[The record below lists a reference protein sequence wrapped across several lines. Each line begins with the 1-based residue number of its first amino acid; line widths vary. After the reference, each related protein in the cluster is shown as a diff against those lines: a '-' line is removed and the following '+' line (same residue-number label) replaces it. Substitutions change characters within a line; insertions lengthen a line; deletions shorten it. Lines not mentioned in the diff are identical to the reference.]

1 MLEYNRNTNT
11 MSDDTVAKK
20 LVGLESKMKELL
32 KRTEKLNN
40 KAKKT
45 DDIIDSL
52 RRENKLLKKELS
64 GVKRKILQEL

>member
-1 MLEYNRNTNT
+1 

-32 KRTEKLNN
+32 RRTEKLNK

-52 RRENKLLKKELS
+52 RRKNRLLKKELS

>member
-1 MLEYNRNTNT
+1 

-32 KRTEKLNN
+32 RRTEKLNK

-52 RRENKLLKKELS
+52 SRENRLLKKELN

>member
-1 MLEYNRNTNT
+1 

-32 KRTEKLNN
+32 RKTEKLNK

-52 RRENKLLKKELS
+52 RRENRLLKKELS
-64 GVKRKILQEL
+64 GVKRKIMQEL

>member
-1 MLEYNRNTNT
+1 

-32 KRTEKLNN
+32 RRTEKLNK

-52 RRENKLLKKELS
+52 RKENKLLKKELS

>member
-1 MLEYNRNTNT
+1 

-32 KRTEKLNN
+32 KRTEKLNK

>member
-1 MLEYNRNTNT
+1 

-32 KRTEKLNN
+32 RKTEKLNK

-52 RRENKLLKKELS
+52 RKENRLLKKELS

>member
-1 MLEYNRNTNT
+1 

-20 LVGLESKMKELL
+20 LVVLESKMKELL
-32 KRTEKLNN
+32 RKTEKLNK

-52 RRENKLLKKELS
+52 RRENRLLKKELS

>member
-1 MLEYNRNTNT
+1 

-32 KRTEKLNN
+32 RRTEKLNK

-52 RRENKLLKKELS
+52 RRQNKLLKKELS

>member
-1 MLEYNRNTNT
+1 

-32 KRTEKLNN
+32 RKTEKLNK
-40 KAKKT
+40 KANKT

-52 RRENKLLKKELS
+52 RRENRLLKKELN
-64 GVKRKILQEL
+64 GIKRKIVQ

>member
-1 MLEYNRNTNT
+1 

-32 KRTEKLNN
+32 RRTEKLNK

-52 RRENKLLKKELS
+52 RKENRLLKRELS

>member
-1 MLEYNRNTNT
+1 

-32 KRTEKLNN
+32 RRTERLNK

-52 RRENKLLKKELS
+52 RRENRLLKKELS

>member
-1 MLEYNRNTNT
+1 

-32 KRTEKLNN
+32 RRTEKLN
-40 KAKKT
+40 KKSKKT

>member
-1 MLEYNRNTNT
+1 

-32 KRTEKLNN
+32 RRTEKLNK

-52 RRENKLLKKELS
+52 RRENRLLKKELS

>member
-1 MLEYNRNTNT
+1 

-32 KRTEKLNN
+32 KKTEKLNK
-40 KAKKT
+40 KANKT

>member
-1 MLEYNRNTNT
+1 

-20 LVGLESKMKELL
+20 IVGLESKMKELL
-32 KRTEKLNN
+32 RRTEKLNK

-52 RRENKLLKKELS
+52 RRENRLLKKELS

>member
-1 MLEYNRNTNT
+1 

-32 KRTEKLNN
+32 KRTEKLN
-40 KAKKT
+40 KKVKKT

>member
-1 MLEYNRNTNT
+1 M
-11 MSDDTVAKK
+11 AKK

-32 KRTEKLNN
+32 RKTEKLNK

-52 RRENKLLKKELS
+52 RRENRLLKKELS
-64 GVKRKILQEL
+64 GVKRKILQELWV

>member
-1 MLEYNRNTNT
+1 

-32 KRTEKLNN
+32 RKTEKLNK
-40 KAKKT
+40 KANKT

-52 RRENKLLKKELS
+52 RRENRLLKKELNS
-64 GVKRKILQEL
+64 IKRKIVQEL

>member
-1 MLEYNRNTNT
+1 

-32 KRTEKLNN
+32 RKTEKLN
-40 KAKKT
+40 KKTKKT

-52 RRENKLLKKELS
+52 RRENRLLKKELS

>member
-1 MLEYNRNTNT
+1 

-20 LVGLESKMKELL
+20 IVGLESKMKELL
-32 KRTEKLNN
+32 RRTEKLNK

>member
-1 MLEYNRNTNT
+1 

-32 KRTEKLNN
+32 RRTEKLNK

-52 RRENKLLKKELS
+52 RRGNKLLKKELS

>member
-1 MLEYNRNTNT
+1 

-32 KRTEKLNN
+32 RKTEKLNK

-52 RRENKLLKKELS
+52 RRENRLLKKELS
-64 GVKRKILQEL
+64 GVKRKIVQEL

>member
-1 MLEYNRNTNT
+1 

-32 KRTEKLNN
+32 RRTEKLNK

-64 GVKRKILQEL
+64 GV

>member
-1 MLEYNRNTNT
+1 

-32 KRTEKLNN
+32 RKTEKLNK

-52 RRENKLLKKELS
+52 RRENRLLKKELS
-64 GVKRKILQEL
+64 GVKRKIIQEL

>member
-1 MLEYNRNTNT
+1 

-32 KRTEKLNN
+32 RKTEKLNK

-52 RRENKLLKKELS
+52 RRENRLLKKELN

>member
-1 MLEYNRNTNT
+1 

-32 KRTEKLNN
+32 RKTEKLNK
-40 KAKKT
+40 KANKT

-52 RRENKLLKKELS
+52 RRENRLLKKELN
-64 GVKRKILQEL
+64 GVKRKIVQDL

>member
-1 MLEYNRNTNT
+1 

-32 KRTEKLNN
+32 RKTEKLNK
-40 KAKKT
+40 KANKT

-52 RRENKLLKKELS
+52 RRENRLLKKELN
-64 GVKRKILQEL
+64 GIKRKIVQEL

>member
-1 MLEYNRNTNT
+1 

-32 KRTEKLNN
+32 RKTEKLNK
-40 KAKKT
+40 KANKT

-52 RRENKLLKKELS
+52 RRENRLLKKELN
-64 GVKRKILQEL
+64 GVKRKIVQEL

>member
-1 MLEYNRNTNT
+1 

-32 KRTEKLNN
+32 RKTEKLNK
-40 KAKKT
+40 KANKT

-52 RRENKLLKKELS
+52 RRENRLLKKELS
-64 GVKRKILQEL
+64 GVKRKIMQEL

>member
-1 MLEYNRNTNT
+1 

-32 KRTEKLNN
+32 RRTEKLNK

-52 RRENKLLKKELS
+52 RKENRLLKKELS

>member
-1 MLEYNRNTNT
+1 

-32 KRTEKLNN
+32 RKTEKLNK

-52 RRENKLLKKELS
+52 RRENRLLKKELS

>member
-1 MLEYNRNTNT
+1 

-32 KRTEKLNN
+32 RRTEKLNK
-40 KAKKT
+40 KANKT

-52 RRENKLLKKELS
+52 RKENRLLKKELS

>member
-1 MLEYNRNTNT
+1 
-11 MSDDTVAKK
+11 MSDDTVSKK

-32 KRTEKLNN
+32 RKTEKLNK

-52 RRENKLLKKELS
+52 RRENRLLKKELS
-64 GVKRKILQEL
+64 GVKRKIVQEL

>member
-1 MLEYNRNTNT
+1 

-32 KRTEKLNN
+32 KRTEKLNK
-40 KAKKT
+40 KAKRT

>member
-1 MLEYNRNTNT
+1 M
-11 MSDDTVAKK
+11 AKK

-32 KRTEKLNN
+32 RKTEKLN
-40 KAKKT
+40 KKTKKT

-52 RRENKLLKKELS
+52 RRENRLLKKELS

>member
-1 MLEYNRNTNT
+1 

-20 LVGLESKMKELL
+20 LVGMESKMKELL
-32 KRTEKLNN
+32 RKTEKLNK

-52 RRENKLLKKELS
+52 RRENRLLKKELS

>member
-1 MLEYNRNTNT
+1 

-20 LVGLESKMKELL
+20 LVSLESKMKELL
-32 KRTEKLNN
+32 RKTEKLNK

-52 RRENKLLKKELS
+52 RKENRLLKKELS